1 MLREKRKWRH
11 HKCES
16 TEARHRGGV
25 TRSSE
30 EGSVMGS
37 ERRGYIVQ
45 LNRMDNQIWEDSFET
60 SKVV

>member
-1 MLREKRKWRH
+1 MIREKHKWRH

-16 TEARHRGGV
+16 TEARHRDGV
-25 TRSSE
+25 IRSSD
-30 EGSVMGS
+30 EGSVMGL

-45 LNRMDNQIWEDSFET
+45 LNRMYNQQWEDSFET